1 MSLKINKFINRKSLI
16 LFLILFLSAFFRFY
30 KIGEWFTFNF
40 DEEYQALLAWEQVK
54 NFHPIWIG
62 VSASNVGF
70 YLGPGVAYLSAIL
83 FRINKDPLI
92 LAYFASLLGVITTLS
107 IYYVTSK
114 LHFQKAGIYAALI
127 YSAST
132 FAAYFDRRFWSAT
145 PIVFIS
151 IWLYFSLINAQKN
164 TRWLVLTA
172 ALMAL
177 SLHVHL
183 SLLSFWPVAIFIV
196 WKTRKNIK
204 LKNWLLIIGSY
215 LLFVSPLIVFDY
227 FHNLDNLTMP
237 LRFIQKFLSSNK
249 GTGNI
254 FGNLP
259 AFYKVLSNFWFL
271 RFNTNIQEEFG
282 LGIHGNSSP
291 AYLVLVLFSL
301 LIIFWVVY
309 QAVFRKKYRILL
321 TSMLLFIF
329 AFLTYSAGTV
339 QYFLLGFLVLFAINA
354 GLFFSAIPQKIS
366 YLIIGGFII
375 ANGFVLLTTTQ
386 TQYGLMVRK
395 QLIKKIYPYIKDK
408 SFYLTTLSPDKRQY
422 HSSGGWRY
430 LFKAYG
436 KTPDA
441 SHADKFFGWIYPDEI
456 KSGRPD
462 LNIVIS
468 EYKPE
473 KLPEKPIASFQ
484 SGVYYGYVIKY

>member
-1 MSLKINKFINRKSLI
+1 MNKLYNKIKSNWFLLI
-16 LFLILFLSAFFRFY
+16 IILISVFFRFY

-70 YLGPGVAYLSAIL
+70 YLGPGVTYLGAIL
-83 FRINKDPLI
+83 LRINKDPLI
-92 LAYFASLLGVITTLS
+92 LAYFASLLGVFTTLS
-107 IYYVTSK
+107 IYYVTST
-114 LHFQKAGIYAALI
+114 LHSQKAGIYAALI
-127 YSAST
+127 YSVST
-132 FAAYFDRRFWSAT
+132 FSAYFDRRFWSAT

-151 IWLYFSLINAQKN
+151 IWLYFSFVKAQKN

-196 WKTRKNIK
+196 WKKRKNIK

-215 LLFVSPLIVFDY
+215 LLFVSPLMVFDY
-227 FHNLDNLTMP
+227 FHKFDNLTMP
-237 LRFIQKFLSSNK
+237 LSFIQKFLSSNQ
-249 GTGNI
+249 GGGNI

-259 AFYKVLSNFWFL
+259 AFYKVLSNFWLL
-271 RFNTNIQEEFG
+271 RLNTNVQEEFG
-282 LGIHGNSSP
+282 LGIHGASSP
-291 AYLVLVLFSL
+291 AYLILILFSL
-301 LIIFWVVY
+301 LIIFWLIY
-309 QAVFRKKYRILL
+309 QAVFQKKFRILL
-321 TSMLLFIF
+321 SSMLLFIF

-354 GLFFSAIPQKIS
+354 GLFFSAIPQKLS

-375 ANGFVLLTTTQ
+375 ANCAVLLTTTQ
-386 TQYGLMVRK
+386 TQYGLMIRK
-395 QLIKKIYPYIKDK
+395 QLIKKIYPYIKNE
-408 SFYLTTLSPDKRQY
+408 SFYMTTLSPDKRQY

-456 KSGRPD
+456 KSSKPD
-462 LNIVIS
+462 LNVVIS

-473 KLPEKPIASFQ
+473 SLPGKPIISFQ
-484 SGVYYGYVIKY
+484 SGVYYGYVIKN

>member
-1 MSLKINKFINRKSLI
+1 MNKLYNKIKSNWFLLI
-16 LFLILFLSAFFRFY
+16 IILISAFFRFY
-30 KIGEWFTFNF
+30 KIGKWFTFNF
-40 DEEYQALLAWEQVK
+40 DEEYQVLLAWEQVK

-62 VSASNVGF
+62 VSAFNVGF
-70 YLGPGVAYLSAIL
+70 YLGPGVTYLCAIL
-83 FRINKDPLI
+83 LQISKDPLI
-92 LAYFASLLGVITTLS
+92 LAYFASLLGVITTLN

-114 LHFQKAGIYAALI
+114 LHFQKAGIYATLI

-151 IWLYFSLINAQKN
+151 IWFYFSLVKAQKN
-164 TRWLVLTA
+164 IRWLVLTA
-172 ALMAL
+172 ILMAL

-183 SLLSFWPVAIFIV
+183 SLLSFWPIALFIV
-196 WKTRKNIK
+196 WTIHKNIK

-215 LLFVSPLIVFDY
+215 LLFISPLIVFDY
-227 FHNLDNLTMP
+227 FHNFDNLKMP
-237 LRFIQKFLSSNK
+237 LRFVQKFLSSNQ
-249 GTGNI
+249 GGGNV

-271 RFNTNIQEEFG
+271 RFNTNIEEDFG

-291 AYLVLVLFSL
+291 AYLMLILFSL
-301 LIIFWVVY
+301 VIIFWLVY
-309 QAVFRKKYRILL
+309 QAVVQKKYRILL
-321 TSMLLFIF
+321 MSMLLFIF

-354 GLFFSAIPQKIS
+354 GLFFSAIPQKLS
-366 YLIIGGFII
+366 YVIIGGYII
-375 ANGFVLLTTTQ
+375 ANCLVLLTTTQ
-386 TQYGLMVRK
+386 TQYGLMIRK
-395 QLIKKIYPYIKDK
+395 QLIKKIYPYIKNE

-441 SHADKFFGWIYPDEI
+441 SYADKYFGWIYSDEI
-456 KSGRPD
+456 KSNQPK
-462 LNIVIS
+462 LNVIIS
-468 EYKPE
+468 EYKPD
-473 KLPEKPIASFQ
+473 KLPGKPIVSFQ
-484 SGVYYGYVIKY
+484 SGVYYGYVIKN

>member
-1 MSLKINKFINRKSLI
+1 LLFIFFISV
-16 LFLILFLSAFFRFY
+16 FFRFY

-70 YLGPGVAYLSAIL
+70 YLGPGVAYLGAIL
-83 FRINKDPLI
+83 LRISKYPLI
-92 LAYFASLLGVITTLS
+92 LAYFASLLGVITALS

-151 IWLYFSLINAQKN
+151 IWFYFSLIKAQKN
-164 TRWLVLTA
+164 TRWLILTA
-172 ALMAL
+172 ILMAL

-183 SLLSFWPVAIFIV
+183 SLLSFWPVTIFVV
-196 WKTRKNIK
+196 WTIRKNIK
-204 LKNWLLIIGSY
+204 LKNWLLIIVSY
-215 LLFVSPLIVFDY
+215 LFFVSPLIVFDY
-227 FHNLDNLTMP
+227 FHNFDNLKMP
-237 LRFIQKFLSSNK
+237 LRFIQKFLASNQ
-249 GTGNI
+249 GGGNV

-282 LGIHGNSSP
+282 LGVHGNSSP

-301 LIIFWVVY
+301 LIIFWLVY
-309 QAVFRKKYRILL
+309 QAVFQKKYRVLL
-321 TSMLLFIF
+321 ISMLLYIF

-354 GLFFSAIPQKIS
+354 GLFFSAIPQKLS
-366 YLIIGGFII
+366 YIIIGCYII
-375 ANGFVLLTTTQ
+375 ANCFVLLTTTQ
-386 TQYGLMVRK
+386 KQYGLMVRK
-395 QLIKKIYPYIKDK
+395 QLIKKIYPYIKDN

-430 LFKAYG
+430 LFKAYA

-441 SHADKFFGWIYPDEI
+441 SYADKFFGWIYADEI
-456 KSGRPD
+456 KSDQPK
-462 LNIVIS
+462 LNVVIS
-468 EYKPE
+468 EYKPN
-473 KLPEKPIASFQ
+473 KLPGKPIVSFQ
-484 SGVYYGYVIKY
+484 SGVYYGYVIKN